1 MDSDCRKYLLHGV
14 NVNEFLER
22 FEPSQRK
29 EIQSDIVYK
38 MIRGKTFDDVN
49 VLGSWLVLVDGSEL
63 DEGNTKKNE
72 NYLSRCYNKGKLI
85 YKVSYEC
92 S

>member
-1 MDSDCRKYLLHGV
+1 
-14 NVNEFLER
+14 
-22 FEPSQRK
+22 
-29 EIQSDIVYK
+29 